1 MQVMDR
7 DLGSCKCMMTLG
19 VNTLQGIPRTS
30 ENVGNLARPAAP
42 VDDEVMNDPEIEAL
56 HEFIVSIADL

>member
-1 MQVMDR
+1 
-7 DLGSCKCMMTLG
+7 MMTLG

-42 VDDEVMNDPEIEAL
+42 VDDEVMVDPEI
-56 HEFIVSIADL
+56 SIDRGFTRVYSSRPIFC

>member
-7 DLGSCKCMMTLG
+7 DLGSCRGMMTLG

-30 ENVGNLARPAAP
+30 EDVSNLARPAAP
-42 VDDEVMNDPEIEAL
+42 VDDEVMVDPEIEAL
-56 HEFIVSIADL
+56 HKFIVADL